1 MRYLRSVT
9 IGMAM
14 LAMVVSFSGA
24 ALAET
29 GYGACK
35 GCKADKEA
43 SGAQIIVLKDSAAA
57 LQASNPTL
65 AKGLS
70 DLADKKA
77 TDMQKWQDWKDQHA
91 AKVKLLQ
98 DSASALQTSNPAL
111 AKELKK
117 MSEKKHHMEKDEDE
131 EEARK

>member
-1 MRYLRSVT
+1 MTYLKSVP
-9 IGMAM
+9 IGMVM
-14 LAMVVSFSGA
+14 LAMVVSFSGV
-24 ALAET
+24 ALAEM

-43 SGAQIIVLKDSAAA
+43 SGAQIIVLRDSAAA

-77 TDMQKWQDWKDQHA
+77 AEMQKWQDGKDQHA

-98 DSASALQTSNPAL
+98 DSSSALQTSNPAL
-111 AKELKK
+111 AKELQK
-117 MSEKKHHMEKDEDE
+117 MSEKKKHMEK
-131 EEARK
+131 EEAEE

>member
-9 IGMAM
+9 MGMAM
-14 LAMVVSFSGA
+14 LAMVVSFSGV
-24 ALAET
+24 ALAEM

-35 GCKADKEA
+35 GCKADKED
-43 SGAQIIVLKDSAAA
+43 SGAQIIVLRDSAMA

-77 TDMQKWQDWKDQHA
+77 ADMQKWQDWKAQHE
-91 AKVKLLQ
+91 AKKNLLK
-98 DSASALQTSNPAL
+98 DSASALQKSNPAL

-117 MSEKKHHMEKDEDE
+117 MCEKKHMEKEEDE
-131 EEARK
+131 EEAGK

>member
-1 MRYLRSVT
+1 MRYLKGVL
-9 IGMAM
+9 IGMSVFAM
-14 LAMVVSFSGA
+14 IISFSG
-24 ALAET
+24 LVFAEM
-29 GYGACK
+29 GHGECK
-35 GCKADKEA
+35 GCKADKED

-57 LQASNPTL
+57 LQTSNPAL

-77 TDMQKWQDWKDQHA
+77 ADMQKWQDWKDQHA

-111 AKELKK
+111 AKELQK
-117 MSEKKHHMEKDEDE
+117 MSEKKKYMEK
-131 EEARK
+131 EEAGE

>member
-1 MRYLRSVT
+1 MKYLRSVS
-9 IGMAM
+9 IGMVM
-14 LAMVVSFSGA
+14 LAMVVSFSGV
-24 ALAET
+24 ALAEK
-29 GYGACK
+29 GYGECK

-43 SGAQIIVLKDSAAA
+43 SGAQIIVLRDSAAA

-77 TDMQKWQDWKDQHA
+77 GDMQKSQDWKDQHA
-91 AKVKLLQ
+91 TKVKLLQ
-98 DSASALQTSNPAL
+98 DSSSALQTSNPAL

-117 MSEKKHHMEKDEDE
+117 MCGKKHHMEKDEAE
-131 EEARK
+131 EEAGE